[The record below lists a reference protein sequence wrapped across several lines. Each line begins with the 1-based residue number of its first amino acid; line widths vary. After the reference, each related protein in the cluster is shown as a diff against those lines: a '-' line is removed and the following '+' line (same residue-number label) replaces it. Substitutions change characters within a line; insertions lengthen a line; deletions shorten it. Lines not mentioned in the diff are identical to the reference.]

1 MTREKNWMERER
13 KKLDEEQER
22 ERERERNWRGR
33 KGKVDMKRL
42 VGMMNES
49 ESTSVGH
56 PLDLNTQSVIRGERE
71 GESDQGREEKVIKEE
86 RERK

>member
-56 PLDLNTQSVIRGERE
+56 PLDLNTQSVIRRERE
-71 GESDQGREEKVIKEE
+71 KVIREEREKVIKEE